1 VLRAYFGDKLTG
13 RSADLASFKEVVI
26 KARASQ
32 AVPVQ
37 LVLANR
43 DAAAFAAPVTLGPE
57 LREVRVPL
65 SAFRPAAL
73 LLSPRPYP
81 GFLALQFESSPTAL
95 KLAEAEV
102 LQVLVDAVGVPAD
115 GAPVH
120 VDIESVSLQ

>member
-1 VLRAYFGDKLTG
+1 
-13 RSADLASFKEVVI
+13 
-26 KARASQ
+26 
-32 AVPVQ
+32 
-37 LVLANR
+37 
-43 DAAAFAAPVTLGPE
+43 
-57 LREVRVPL
+57 
-65 SAFRPAAL
+65 L